1 MAAWPFSQD
10 EIPLLMFISCVK
22 NKFRVP
28 KACVN
33 AEIAR
38 KRRRLAGGG
47 GGDGLIIHESLW
59 QELPKYVK

>member
-1 MAAWPFSQD
+1 
-10 EIPLLMFISCVK
+10 MFISCVK

-47 GGDGLIIHESLW
+47 GGGDGLIIHESLW